1 MTLQA
6 KSTQEEALPSEKIKG
21 KYEGLIG
28 EMFDVLINEFEK
40 NSKTKNEALALAES
54 TVLTIANYFGGR
66 SFYLPNGTRLKA
78 QIRANRIFK
87 EFKGDNTNELTR
99 KYSLSSRPH
108 IYAILRKQQKLRK
121 NESVK

>member
-6 KSTQEEALPSEKIKG
+6 RSTQEEALPSEKIKG
-21 KYEGLIG
+21 KYEGIIG

-40 NSKTKNEALALAES
+40 NSKTKNEALELAES

-87 EFKGDNTNELTR
+87 EFKGDNMNELTR
-99 KYSLSSRPH
+99 KYSLSSPH

-121 NESVK
+121 MNQ

>member
-6 KSTQEEALPSEKIKG
+6 KSTQEEAITSEKIKG
-21 KYEGLIG
+21 KYEGIIG

-40 NSKTKNEALALAES
+40 NSKTKNEALTLAES
-54 TVLTIANYFGGR
+54 AVLTIANYFGGR

-87 EFKGDNTNELTR
+87 EFKGDNMNELTR
-99 KYSLSSRPH
+99 KYSLSSPH

>member
-87 EFKGDNTNELTR
+87 EFKGDNMNELTR
-99 KYSLSSRPH
+99 KYSLSSPH

-121 NESVK
+121 MNQ

>member
-6 KSTQEEALPSEKIKG
+6 KSTQEEAITSEKIKG
-21 KYEGLIG
+21 KYEGIIG

-40 NSKTKNEALALAES
+40 NSKTKNEALTLAES
-54 TVLTIANYFGGR
+54 AVLTIANYFGGR

-87 EFKGDNTNELTR
+87 EFKGDNMNELTR
-99 KYSLSSRPH
+99 KYSLSSPH

-121 NESVK
+121 MNQ

>member
-40 NSKTKNEALALAES
+40 NSKTLAES

-66 SFYLPNGTRLKA
+66 SFYLLNGTRLKA

-87 EFKGDNTNELTR
+87 EFKGDNMNELTR
-99 KYSLSSRPH
+99 KYSLSSPPPYLCH
-108 IYAILRKQQKLRK
+108 SKKATEIAKK
-121 NESVK
+121 

>member
-87 EFKGDNTNELTR
+87 EFKGDNMNELTR
-99 KYSLSSRPH
+99 KYSLSSPH

>member
-21 KYEGLIG
+21 KYEGIIG

-40 NSKTKNEALALAES
+40 NSKTKNEALELAES

-66 SFYLPNGTRLKA
+66 SFYLPNGTKLKA

-87 EFKGDNTNELTR
+87 EFKVDNMNELTR
-99 KYSLSSRPH
+99 KYSLSSPH

-121 NESVK
+121 MNQ

>member
-6 KSTQEEALPSEKIKG
+6 KSTQEEALPSKKIKG

-40 NSKTKNEALALAES
+40 NSKTKNEALELAES

-87 EFKGDNTNELTR
+87 EFKGDNMNELTR
-99 KYSLSSRPH
+99 KYSLSSPH

-121 NESVK
+121 MNQ

>member
-87 EFKGDNTNELTR
+87 EFKGDNMNELTR
-99 KYSLSSRPH
+99 KYSLPSPPPYLCHSKKATE
-108 IYAILRKQQKLRK
+108 IAKK
-121 NESVK
+121 

>member
-40 NSKTKNEALALAES
+40 KSKTKNEALELAES

-87 EFKGDNTNELTR
+87 EFKGDNMNELTR
-99 KYSLSSRPH
+99 KYSLSSPH

-121 NESVK
+121 MNQ

>member
-6 KSTQEEALPSEKIKG
+6 KSTQEEALTSEKIKG
-21 KYEGLIG
+21 KYEGIIG

-40 NSKTKNEALALAES
+40 NSKTKNEALTLAES
-54 TVLTIANYFGGR
+54 AVLTIANYFGGR

-87 EFKGDNTNELTR
+87 EFKGDNMNELTR
-99 KYSLSSRPH
+99 KYSLSSPH

-121 NESVK
+121 MNQ

>member
-40 NSKTKNEALALAES
+40 KFEN
-54 TVLTIANYFGGR
+54 
-66 SFYLPNGTRLKA
+66 
-78 QIRANRIFK
+78 
-87 EFKGDNTNELTR
+87 
-99 KYSLSSRPH
+99 
-108 IYAILRKQQKLRK
+108 
-121 NESVK
+121 

>member
-6 KSTQEEALPSEKIKG
+6 RSTQEEALPSEKIKG

-28 EMFDVLINEFEK
+28 EMFDVLINEVEK
-40 NSKTKNEALALAES
+40 NAKTKKEALELAES

-87 EFKGDNTNELTR
+87 EFKGDNMNELTR
-99 KYSLSSRPH
+99 KYSLSSPH

-121 NESVK
+121 MNQ

>member
-87 EFKGDNTNELTR
+87 EFKGDNMNELTR
-99 KYSLSSRPH
+99 KYSLSPPH

>member
-40 NSKTKNEALALAES
+40 NSKTKNEALELAES

-87 EFKGDNTNELTR
+87 EFKGDNMNELTR
-99 KYSLSSRPH
+99 KYSLSSPH

-121 NESVK
+121 MNQ

>member
-6 KSTQEEALPSEKIKG
+6 RSTQEEALPSEKIKG

-40 NSKTKNEALALAES
+40 NSKTKNEALELAES

-87 EFKGDNTNELTR
+87 EFKGDNMNELTR
-99 KYSLSSRPH
+99 KYSLSSPH

-121 NESVK
+121 MNQ

>member
-28 EMFDVLINEFEK
+28 EMFDVLINQFEK
-40 NSKTKNEALALAES
+40 NSKTKNEALELAES

-87 EFKGDNTNELTR
+87 EFKGDNMNELTR
-99 KYSLSSRPH
+99 KYSLSSPH

-121 NESVK
+121 MNQ